1 MTSTELAGYSRVRR
15 VGSFQ
20 ELLATP
26 LAGGVNALCWERS
39 LAGDFCEV
47 ARALGPGEGIV
58 AIDED
63 ALQSLTVSAAG
74 RAAIEVMQADQRLLR
89 DHGLSPEL
97 NIIHAYPRDE
107 EAEGIPTDV
116 FSYHADSAPVPTDTW
131 LCTYFGATSEGLLNE
146 EAQRRV
152 DVPETRAALLRLFGG
167 AEGVDFEEFL
177 RDRCYDL
184 HYAPLP
190 GGAALRFWD
199 RQSLAHR
206 LRDARKSRPALRS
219 PGARNQT
226 RRRAVD
232 DDQLRVRTSRGR

>member
-1 MTSTELAGYSRVRR
+1 MMTSTELAGYSRVRR

-39 LAGDFCEV
+39 LAGDFGEV

-74 RAAIEVMQADQRLLR
+74 RAAIEVVQADQRLLR

-177 RDRCYDL
+177 RDRCFDL

-190 GGAALRFWD
+190 GARPYAFGIG
-199 RQSLAHR
+199 SLWRIACATPENPVPPCVHR
-206 LRDARKSRPALRS
+206 APETK
-219 PGARNQT
+219 PG
-226 RRRAVD
+226 D
-232 DDQLRVRTSRGR
+232 VRLMMIS